1 MTHSGVILMF
11 VYIFPFRFEP
21 IHLLYRSQNLF
32 LGHLFLEKL
41 CPLNFHNQPFG
52 VRISCC

>member
-32 LGHLFLEKL
+32 RHLFLEL
-41 CPLNFHNQPFG
+41 FPLNFHNQPFG